1 MSTELV
7 ENITCSRRPSDQCP
21 LLGDS
26 HAFPHPL
33 DKPWLCSLS
42 YQHQFVSFST
52 LLSLSYKIA
61 LQVPPSS
68 SKSMQRQ
75 AHLFVGKQLRLS
87 ICLSFL
93 GYLWQF
99 WQKQDLTAS
108 CSTETAFF
116 ASHKAM
122 FTLNAKIERK
132 TKKRYVVACWH
143 GLLSCQSSMHC
154 FFFPKMH

>member
-1 MSTELV
+1 MPLSKKFLFPMSTELV

-33 DKPWLCSLS
+33 GKPWLCSLS
-42 YQHQFVSFST
+42 YQHQFVSFTIT

-75 AHLFVGKQLRLS
+75 AHLFVGKWLRLFVY
-87 ICLSFL
+87 LSFIF
-93 GYLWQF
+93 GVSVTV
-99 WQKQDLTAS
+99 LTKARPDS
-108 CSTETAFF
+108 ILLNGNSFF
-116 ASHKAM
+116 RLPQS
-122 FTLNAKIERK
+122 KIHLP
-132 TKKRYVVACWH
+132 KKSYVVAWCH
-143 GLLSCQSSMHC
+143 SLTSYTVANHQ
-154 FFFPKMH
+154 